1 MHCLQNLQTSFF
13 NKIFIKIK
21 FYDIIYIF
29 KNYFITV
36 FSVFSKIS
44 ATQSH
49 SKCPFNKNDFCQLI
63 LVFSLFLILFIGLTI
78 LFGTIYEF
86 HYTILANF
94 YFYLQYFQQKN
105 FSFRKIS

>member
-1 MHCLQNLQTSFF
+1 MQWIRALFTNLQISFF

-21 FYDIIYIF
+21 FHDTIHIF
-29 KNYFITV
+29 KNYFVTV

-44 ATQSH
+44 GIQSH

-63 LVFSLFLILFIGLTI
+63 LVFSLFLILFISPTV

-86 HYTILANF
+86 HYTISANF
-94 YFYLQYFQQKN
+94 YLYLQYFQQK
-105 FSFRKIS
+105 